1 MVRNDEIKTNISLHL
16 ELLPYYPVN
25 LQLSIKNFDF
35 VKKRKKNALI
45 H

>member
-1 MVRNDEIKTNISLHL
+1 MVQNDEIKTNTSFHL
-16 ELLPYYPVN
+16 ELLRYYPVN

-35 VKKRKKNALI
+35 VKKHKKNALI